1 MPGCQNI
8 LLLITYF
15 CSENCPCWPSAAS
28 VSVAAGPSEKRPL
41 LPDCKS
47 LLLLSVPGFLRVL
60 FQGQHRGHG
69 KQQPDQHIV
78 INMLVILMLRNA
90 LLNVGPY

>member
-1 MPGCQNI
+1 MPEYFAAYHV
-8 LLLITYF
+8 LLQLKI
-15 CSENCPCWPSAAS
+15 AL
-28 VSVAAGPSEKRPL
+28 AGPALPVFQLLQGHRQKRQL

-69 KQQPDQHIV
+69 KQQPDQHHSDKYAGHTDV
-78 INMLVILMLRNA
+78 A
-90 LLNVGPY
+90 